1 MFKPGNDE
9 FRLFGSLGPDEAK
22 LQAAANMTAHDA
34 ELRWP
39 MLKSTHPRK
48 WDLAPE
54 LSEQNKAHR
63 VGKNNAGI
71 EGRKPA
77 LTLPPELDEKMAVS
91 LSKMAARPKAVSP
104 KVPVQLPPTP
114 SVSKAPQAEFVRP
127 RGSFL
132 AAMQPAVVNAP
143 SVPLPGADNLLSSI
157 FMRLTVKDEPIA
169 QPPIKRA
176 SFLSKL
182 GRR

>member
-39 MLKSTHPRK
+39 LLKSTQPRK

-63 VGKNNAGI
+63 AGENHAGI
-71 EGRKPA
+71 EGRKRA

-91 LSKMAARPKAVSP
+91 LSRMAARPKAISP
-104 KVPVQLPPTP
+104 KVLVQSTPIPT
-114 SVSKAPQAEFVRP
+114 VSKVPQEEFVRP
-127 RGSFL
+127 RGSL
-132 AAMQPAVVNAP
+132 RAAMQPAVVSAP
-143 SVPLPGADNLLSSI
+143 SIPLPGADNSLSSI
-157 FMRLTVKDEPIA
+157 FMRLKVKDEPVA

>member
-39 MLKSTHPRK
+39 LLKSTQPRK
-48 WDLAPE
+48 WDFASE
-54 LSEQNKAHR
+54 LSEQDKAHR
-63 VGKNNAGI
+63 AGENHAGI

-77 LTLPPELDEKMAVS
+77 LTLPELDGKMAAS
-91 LSKMAARPKAVSP
+91 LSKMAGRPKAISP
-104 KVPVQLPPTP
+104 KALEQSQPIL
-114 SVSKAPQAEFVRP
+114 SVSKSTQAEFVRA
-127 RGSFL
+127 RGSLL
-132 AAMQPAVVNAP
+132 AAMQPAVASPP
-143 SVPLPGADNLLSSI
+143 SVPLPGADDSLVSI
-157 FMRLTVKDEPIA
+157 FRRLTVKEEPVA
-169 QPPIKRA
+169 QPSIKRA